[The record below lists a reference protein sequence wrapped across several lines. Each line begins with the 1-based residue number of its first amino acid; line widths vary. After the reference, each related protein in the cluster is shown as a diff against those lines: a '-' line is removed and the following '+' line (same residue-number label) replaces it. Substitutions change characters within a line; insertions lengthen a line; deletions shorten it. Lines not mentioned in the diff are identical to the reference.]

1 MNKCWS
7 SMMALAA
14 CGIAASASL
23 DAPAFAFSQI
33 CYVGGSTD
41 APVEVRARP
50 DRKARIVTRL
60 APLDLVRSEN
70 RDRNG
75 WSYVFWSLDD
85 DSIATASQ
93 SKRAGKGW
101 IKHDDIR
108 GECED

>member
-1 MNKCWS
+1 MNKSWS
-7 SMMALAA
+7 GMMALATCCTAA
-14 CGIAASASL
+14 CAPL
-23 DAPAFAFSQI
+23 DASAFAFSQI
-33 CYVGGSTD
+33 CDVGGAVD

-50 DRKARIVTRL
+50 DRKATIVTRL

-85 DSIATASQ
+85 DSIATTSR

-101 IKHDDIR
+101 IKRDDIR